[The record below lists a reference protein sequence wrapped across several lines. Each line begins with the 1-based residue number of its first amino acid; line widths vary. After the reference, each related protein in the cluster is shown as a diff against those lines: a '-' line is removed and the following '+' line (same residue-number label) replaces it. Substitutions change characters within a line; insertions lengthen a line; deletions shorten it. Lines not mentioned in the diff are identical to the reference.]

1 MCTAPG
7 VTWGPARPSPA
18 ACLQPALPSPVH
30 HCPDAHST
38 AQKHRCPRISSRKVS
53 PKNPRSAG
61 REEAAQSAHVESGSC
76 CPHVPPVLC
85 PLGRLSDPMAHTSGP
100 SPAGTRIHGPVT
112 APLGQDTEQ
121 SAATTP
127 TEQLQRTDGTS
138 TQILALAYDG
148 SQAQRSPPAGPT
160 PGAGTSVHRPT
171 GTGCSQEPGAQA
183 PTAGSAPG
191 SHLQAR
197 RPGAEAGLGDKGLA
211 PPLCLRDPV
220 PGPRCSSRTAEGWPL
235 RTGQP
240 PAEEGRA
247 PAPAQDIPPLPS
259 GRVPSR
265 QPRPPAPDCCWWGV
279 VAPCCCDRPPAPG
292 HVTTRTRE

>member
-61 REEAAQSAHVESGSC
+61 REEAVQSAHVESGSC

-138 TQILALAYDG
+138 TQILALAYGWKPGTEISSSRPDT
-148 SQAQRSPPAGPT
+148 RSRHKCPPAHRDRLQPGTRGTGPHRRLRSWLA
-160 PGAGTSVHRPT
+160 PAGSPAWGRGWAGRQGPGTSPL
-171 GTGCSQEPGAQA
+171 S
-183 PTAGSAPG
+183 AGPCPG
-191 SHLQAR
+191 S
-197 RPGAEAGLGDKGLA
+197 
-211 PPLCLRDPV
+211 
-220 PGPRCSSRTAEGWPL
+220 
-235 RTGQP
+235 
-240 PAEEGRA
+240 
-247 PAPAQDIPPLPS
+247 
-259 GRVPSR
+259 
-265 QPRPPAPDCCWWGV
+265 
-279 VAPCCCDRPPAPG
+279 
-292 HVTTRTRE
+292 